1 MTTPEDVEGDS
12 SSEATAERNH
22 TYIIDPAKMEE
33 LNRSLALM
41 LQSRRCVSSK
51 ARLEASSETP
61 SEEEHM
67 RELAECCSNEEG
79 FIRPDMP
86 MQEIV
91 FRSILAEGNKPVS
104 LEHLHYL
111 VTDKWYSPVNPRS
124 LSADGLKK
132 VLDADVFYGF
142 KEVTEEPA
150 GE

>member
-1 MTTPEDVEGDS
+1 MTTPEDVEGVGPV
-12 SSEATAERNH
+12 EASAERNH
-22 TYIIDPAKMEE
+22 VYVIDPAKMEE

-51 ARLEASSETP
+51 ARLEASSGTL
-61 SEEEHM
+61 SEEDHM
-67 RELAECCSNEEG
+67 REIAACCSNEEG

-91 FRSILAEGNKPVS
+91 FRSILAEGNKPLS

-111 VTDKWYSPVNPRS
+111 VTDRWYTPVNPRS
-124 LSADGLKK
+124 LSEDSLKK
-132 VLDADVFYGF
+132 VLDADVYYGF

-150 GE
+150 GD